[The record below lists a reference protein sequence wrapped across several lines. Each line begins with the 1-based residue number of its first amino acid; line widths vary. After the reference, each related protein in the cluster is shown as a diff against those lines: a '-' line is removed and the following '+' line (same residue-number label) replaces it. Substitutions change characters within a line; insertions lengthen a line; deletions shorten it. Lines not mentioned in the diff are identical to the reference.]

1 MVFEIF
7 GQMVRKDAFLFSAE
21 RGKSYIQNVSS
32 MHLQYKY
39 NIPKIYKTTIMKK
52 NIKFADTCGK

>member
-7 GQMVRKDAFLFSAE
+7 GQMVRKETCQISAE
-21 RGKSYIQNVSS
+21 IGKSYIQNMSS

-39 NIPKIYKTTIMKK
+39 IIPEMCKTTIRI
-52 NIKFADTCGK
+52 NYLKFADTCGK